1 MVDKKNILFIL
12 HVPPPVHGS
21 SMVGKAIKDS
31 TLINQ
36 SFECRYVNL
45 LMSRTITETGK
56 PGLLKV
62 FRFIGVWFRVLGEII
77 RKKPDLCYLALTAT
91 GTAFYKDV
99 FLVLLL
105 RIFNIKRVY
114 HLHNKGIRLNQT
126 KKINELLYRFVF
138 HNASVILLSK
148 QLYYEVETFV
158 PVFNVY
164 ICPNGIKNLPG
175 NNIPRLP
182 QTGKPVKILFLSNLN
197 EAKGVYILLKACHLL
212 QEKGVDFECNFVGG
226 EGDISK
232 EQLHKRVIEYN
243 LTERVKYS
251 GQLFDEAKQH
261 AFSEADIFAFPTCYE
276 TFGLVNL
283 EAMQHHLPVVSTFEG
298 GIPDVVENGVTGFLI
313 PTNNAEA
320 LAEKL
325 EILIK
330 DPVLREKMGKAG
342 RKKYENE
349 FTLEIFE
356 QNLNSILHNVT
367 EHQ

>member
-1 MVDKKNILFIL
+1 MAEKKNILFIL

-21 SMVGKAIKDS
+21 SMVGKAIKES

-36 SFECRYVNL
+36 SFHCRYVNL

-56 PGLLKV
+56 PGFLKV
-62 FRFIGVWFRVLGEII
+62 FRFVGVWFRVLGEII

-105 RIFNIKRVY
+105 RIFHIKRVY
-114 HLHNKGIRLNQT
+114 HLHNKGIRQNQT

-138 HNASVILLSK
+138 HNADVILLSK

-158 PVFNVY
+158 PVSNVH
-164 ICPNGIKNLPG
+164 ICPNGIKDLPG
-175 NNIPRLP
+175 NIIQRLRQP
-182 QTGKPVKILFLSNLN
+182 GKPVKILFLSNLN
-197 EAKGVYILLKACHLL
+197 ESKGVYILLKACFLL
-212 QEKGVDFECNFVGG
+212 QAKGVDFQCDFVGG
-226 EGDISK
+226 EGDINK
-232 EQLHKRVIEYN
+232 EQFHKRVIEYN
-243 LTERVKYS
+243 LNKRINYI
-251 GQLFDEAKQH
+251 GQLYEEAKH
-261 AFSEADIFAFPTCYE
+261 KAFAEADIFAFPTCYE

-283 EAMQHHLPVVSTFEG
+283 EAMQNQLPVVSTMEG
-298 GIPDVVENGVTGFLI
+298 GIPDVVGNGFTGFLI

-325 EILIK
+325 ENLIK
-330 DPVLREKMGKAG
+330 NPELREKMGKAG
-342 RKKYENE
+342 RKKYEKE

-356 QNLNSILHNVT
+356 ENLNIILQQVT
-367 EHQ
+367 GQQ